1 MKKITLS
8 LLLAGMLVSSCSEN
22 AKRLL
27 IATGIGCGTGLAFGA
42 VYDEMQR
49 AKDGKERKKLENQV
63 FNVFKKKKAQNNGKI
78 VGLAAGCAAGLGT
91 GLYLNMMKEDIKQNF
106 GKDGIELEDVKDRNG
121 DITALKVKMDGD
133 IAFENGKS
141 DLKGTGKANI
151 DKLSEAL
158 LAYPDT
164 NLAVT
169 GHANKTGS
177 ESVNLKL
184 SESRAKEVVSIM
196 SDNGVEKARVTS
208 VKGLGSDQPL
218 PGKSPADGANRRVEV
233 EILPKS

>member
-1 MKKITLS
+1 MKKIVIIVLV
-8 LLLAGMLVSSCSEN
+8 AGMLTTSCSEN
-22 AKRLL
+22 AQRLL

-49 AKDGKERKKLENQV
+49 AKDGKERKKIENQV
-63 FNVFKKKKAQNNGKI
+63 FNVFKKKKAQNKGKM

-91 GLYLNMMKEDIKQNF
+91 GLYLNMMKEDIKENF
-106 GKDGIELEDVKDRNG
+106 GKNGIELEDVKDRNG
-121 DITALKVKMDGD
+121 DLTALKVKMDGD
-133 IAFENGKS
+133 ISFENGKA
-141 DLKGTGKANI
+141 DLKGTGKQNI

-158 LAYPDT
+158 MAYPDT

-169 GHANKTGS
+169 GHANKTGA

-196 SDNGVEKARVTS
+196 GDNGVEKTRVSS
-208 VKGLGSDQPL
+208 VKGVGSEQPL
-218 PGKSPADGANRRVEV
+218 EGKKPEDGANRRVEV